1 MKQADFYILSKEDE
15 ASRKLFACKISEKA
29 YKMEKSIH
37 ISSPDKDYSKDLSKL
52 LWSFKAESFLPHEI
66 ETKETKKNPKCI
78 LITHYKKIT
87 DESDVLINLS
97 GMEVDECIK
106 FKRIVEIILNKEDYK
121 KEARERFVE
130 FRDLGYKV
138 NSHQMS

>member
-1 MKQADFYILSKEDE
+1 MFSGQKGIGKATMCYHLSNYILSKDDE

-66 ETKETKKNPKCI
+66 ETKETKNNPKCI
-78 LITHYKKIT
+78 TKFLKK
-87 DESDVLINLS
+87 
-97 GMEVDECIK
+97 GK
-106 FKRIVEIILNKEDYK
+106 
-121 KEARERFVE
+121 
-130 FRDLGYKV
+130 
-138 NSHQMS
+138 